1 MKQSTLTNGYRINF
15 INYRDIFDSL
25 FMIHNQTVN
34 IWSHLIGAILV
45 LIVLTSFV
53 WYEYDKIFV
62 FGMEKKQI
70 EPLF

>member
-1 MKQSTLTNGYRINF
+1 MKQSNLTNGYRINF
-15 INYRDIFDSL
+15 INYKDIFDSL

-45 LIVLTSFV
+45 LITLTSFV
-53 WYEYDKIFV
+53 WYDYDKIFIS
-62 FGMEKKQI
+62 GMEKKQI